1 MAKPWLVKVRALF
14 IFLQNVSYEKRM
26 PRFETPPCCIMCTV
40 AISISFA
47 NSLEIAILTMLH
59 HLCLREGL

>member
-26 PRFETPPCCIMCTV
+26 PRFETPP
-40 AISISFA
+40 
-47 NSLEIAILTMLH
+47 LLH
-59 HLCLREGL
+59 FYKLYS